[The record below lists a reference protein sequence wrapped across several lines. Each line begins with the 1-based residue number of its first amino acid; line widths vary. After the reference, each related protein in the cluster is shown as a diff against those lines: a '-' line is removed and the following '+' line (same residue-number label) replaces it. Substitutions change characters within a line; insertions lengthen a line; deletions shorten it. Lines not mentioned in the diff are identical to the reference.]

1 MGRRMTI
8 EDILALKE
16 PFIFTEIETL
26 GISINRKEL
35 SRLVQEG
42 KLNQKKVGRM
52 NLYWVKETV
61 DSLASGSDPNGQT
74 GFDSYIKQLE
84 LDLSELKQELMA
96 EKEKVRKL
104 QLQDGIDE
112 PWKEAAMAMARILS
126 EQKQISMQEVL
137 EHFNAPIEY

>member
-1 MGRRMTI
+1 MTK
-8 EDILALKE
+8 EAILALKD
-16 PFIFTEIETL
+16 PFIFTELEIL

-61 DSLASGSDPNGQT
+61 DSLAPGNEPNGQT
-74 GFDSYIKQLE
+74 GFESYIKQLE
-84 LDLSELKQELMA
+84 LDLNELKQELMA
-96 EKEKVRKL
+96 EREKVRKL

-112 PWKEAAMAMARILS
+112 PWKEAAMTMARILS
-126 EQKQISMQEVL
+126 EQKQVSMQEVL
-137 EHFNAPIEY
+137 EFFNAPIEY

>member
-1 MGRRMTI
+1 MGKRMTK
-8 EDILALKE
+8 EAILALKD
-16 PFIFTEIETL
+16 PFIFTELEIL

-61 DSLASGSDPNGQT
+61 DSLAPRNEPNGQT
-74 GFDSYIKQLE
+74 GFESYIKQLE
-84 LDLSELKQELMA
+84 LDLNELKQELMA
-96 EKEKVRKL
+96 EREKVRKL

-112 PWKEAAMAMARILS
+112 PWKEAAMTMARILS
-126 EQKQISMQEVL
+126 EQKQVSMQEVL
-137 EHFNAPIEY
+137 EFFNAPIEY

>member
-61 DSLASGSDPNGQT
+61 DSLTSGSDPNGQT

-84 LDLSELKQELMA
+84 LDLNELKQELMA
-96 EKEKVRKL
+96 EREKVRKL

-112 PWKEAAMAMARILS
+112 PWKEAAMTMARILS
-126 EQKQISMQEVL
+126 EQKQVSMQEVL
-137 EHFNAPIEY
+137 EFFNAPIEY